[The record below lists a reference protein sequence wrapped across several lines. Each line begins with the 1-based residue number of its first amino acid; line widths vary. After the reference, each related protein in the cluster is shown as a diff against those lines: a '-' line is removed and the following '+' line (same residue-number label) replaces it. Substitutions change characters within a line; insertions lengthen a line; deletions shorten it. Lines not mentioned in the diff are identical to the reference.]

1 MIRVK
6 NVSLTLGNKLLMKN
20 FNLSIA
26 KGEKVVFSA
35 PSGSG
40 KTSLLRLVLG
50 FTDTDEGKILFNQ
63 KEVKA
68 ENLQKIRRQIGYLSQ
83 DIDFPNGK
91 VNEVFQEIFNYSANK
106 HLHYTEEKL
115 IEKLKEVNL
124 SEEIL
129 KKNTSDISGGERQR
143 LGWVLI
149 MLLERSVYLLDEP
162 TSAMDDKQKQFFID
176 YISKTKKTVL
186 CVSHDPDWQLSDF
199 THINSLLG

>member
-1 MIRVK
+1 M
-6 NVSLTLGNKLLMKN
+6 GNKQLMKN
-20 FNLSIA
+20 FNLIIA
-26 KGEKVVFSA
+26 KGEKVIFSA

-40 KTSLLRLVLG
+40 KSSLLRLVLG

-68 ENLQKIRRQIGYLSQ
+68 ENLRKIRQQVGYLSQ

-91 VNEVFQEIFNYSANK
+91 VTDVFQEIFSYAANK
-106 HLHYTEEKL
+106 HLHYSEEKL

-124 SEEIL
+124 SEDIL

-149 MLLERSVYLLDEP
+149 MLLERSVWLLDEP

-176 YISKTKKTVL
+176 YISKSKKTVV
-186 CVSHDPDWQLSDF
+186 CVSHDPDWQKPDF
-199 THINSLLG
+199 TLIKSLLE